1 MTGRAA
7 PSVSKPTDPR
17 PGSASPAL
25 PIGLFSLGFVIAT
38 AAGWWIVDP
47 IKYAVLAASR
57 DGEPLS
63 SAARA
68 AVAAQAP
75 AIGLAAILLLAAV
88 LTLAWMESRGRALSR
103 AIETARPGWIALLLG
118 CVLLWFGHA
127 YLYPGWM
134 LAGDAGAH
142 VARVVQLGLAL
153 RDGEWPIWSNRFYL
167 GSPFLQFTGPLFF
180 QIGGVL
186 AALIGD
192 GMLAT
197 KILLFALHLVAG
209 FAAYGLM
216 RQLDAPRL
224 PALAGTIVY
233 AGAWAHLHLFVYSG
247 VLPQAI
253 TLALLPLV
261 LIAADRC
268 IRQEETRSGQSGPG
282 RHWPG
287 WSWVALALGTAG
299 LLANHQPHGVFAG
312 VYLALFCLYGWWRHG
327 AAPLPLLRVALAG
340 AAGIVVAA
348 YAIVPYLAER
358 DTVMA
363 SGPGN
368 LFQLA
373 LPSLDELAR
382 LALWSNRQTSS
393 GAESAAYLG
402 TTALLLATA
411 GLVGWY
417 RDRATGRPRL
427 GGVPLFAAC
436 FVLSLLLTGSFIR
449 DIQFT
454 LLFLAPL
461 VAQGVMSLSQMSVRR
476 SGTVGLCLVAAILL
490 DLGPTAL
497 QPLNRT
503 DKAYYATALSYLE
516 GQPDRGR
523 VVLVGSGG
531 WSQEG
536 DPAAGKRYLVSAGPS
551 VSPLAWGAVSF
562 VNGPHNQTATPA
574 HNPAIAV
581 LLRLERELNEGAVGA
596 ETLRL
601 LALLDVGRVIYDDG
615 TAFGFPDALRG
626 TVPEGPLGRILAV
639 PEATPV
645 LFAPALA
652 PADIAPAD
660 VPLLWPTMGDT
671 ATARQAEAVVLAD
684 FATLAPDFVRG
695 LAAAIAVPA
704 GSEAAEAGPLPPGG
718 AVRLI
723 AFSEGR
729 QTVTARL
736 ETPAAGFVRLAYAA
750 HPWVRATVNGE
761 TVTPIRTLTGL
772 IAVPVPAGVV
782 EIALGAEAS
791 GLRRGFTILSLAAFV
806 GVLATPWIG
815 RLSGR
820 GRSTKSP
827 LRDRGRL

>member
-7 PSVSKPTDPR
+7 SSATKPADPR
-17 PGSASPAL
+17 PRPPSPAL
-25 PIGLFSLGFVIAT
+25 PLGLFSLAFVVAA

-57 DGEPLS
+57 EGEPLS
-63 SAARA
+63 SAALA
-68 AVAAQAP
+68 AVTALAP
-75 AIGLAAILLLAAV
+75 AIGLAAILLLATVSALV
-88 LTLAWMESRGRALSR
+88 WTEMRGRNLSR
-103 AIETARPGWIALLLG
+103 AMETARPGWIALLLG
-118 CVLLWFGHA
+118 CALLWFGHA

-134 LAGDAGAH
+134 LGGDAGAH

-153 RDGEWPIWSNRFYL
+153 RDGEWPVWSNRFYL

-180 QIGGVL
+180 EIGGVL
-186 AALIGD
+186 AALVGD

-197 KILLFALHLVAG
+197 KILLFALHLAAG

-224 PALAGTIVY
+224 PALAGAIVY

-253 TLALLPLV
+253 TLALLPAV

-268 IRQEETRSGQSGPG
+268 IRQEETTSGQS
-282 RHWPG
+282 WPG

-340 AAGIVVAA
+340 AAGIVVAS

-402 TTALLLATA
+402 ITSLLLAAA

-436 FVLSLLLTGSFIR
+436 FALSLVLTGSFIR
-449 DIQFT
+449 DVQFT

-461 VAQGVMSLSQMSVRR
+461 VAQGVMSLSQMSPRR
-476 SGTVGLCLVAAILL
+476 SGTIGLCLVAAILL

-516 GQPDRGR
+516 GQPGRGR
-523 VVLVGSGG
+523 VVLVGSGD
-531 WSQEG
+531 WSHEG
-536 DPAAGKRYLVSAGPS
+536 DPAAGARYLVSAGPS
-551 VSPLAWGAVSF
+551 VSPLAWGVVSF

-574 HNPAIAV
+574 HNAAIAV
-581 LLRLERELNEGAVGA
+581 LLRLERELNDGAIGA

-601 LALLDVGRVIYDDG
+601 LALLDVDRVIYDDG
-615 TAFGFPDALRG
+615 TAFGFPDALPG
-626 TVPEGPLGRILAV
+626 TVLDGPLGRILAV
-639 PEATPV
+639 PQATPV

-652 PADIAPAD
+652 PVDIAPAD
-660 VPLLWPTMGDT
+660 APLLWPTMGDT
-671 ATARQAEAVVLAD
+671 ATARQAEAVALAD
-684 FATLAPDFVRG
+684 LVTLAPDFPRG
-695 LAAAIAVPA
+695 VAAAIAVSA
-704 GSEAAEAGPLPPGG
+704 DSEASQATPPSTG
-718 AVRLI
+718 AALRLV

-736 ETPAAGFVRLAYAA
+736 EIPAAGFVRLAYAA
-750 HPWVRATVNGE
+750 HPWIRATVNGA

-772 IAVPVPAGVV
+772 VAVPVPAGAV
-782 EIALGAEAS
+782 EITLGAEAS
-791 GLRRGFTILSLAAFV
+791 GLRRGFTILSLVALA
-806 GVLATPWIG
+806 GVLTTPWIG
-815 RLSGR
+815 RLSRR
-820 GRSTKSP
+820 G
-827 LRDRGRL
+827 G